1 MDTVSRLADGP
12 ADRCPA
18 CRGQV
23 LLERLDRD
31 GDTPCPHCGRLLW
44 FVRKRSKGAVLLTFL
59 PGLQSGSEPMEQ
71 IRQVHEAVA
80 GSSRVIL
87 NLSRMRLV
95 SSLFLG
101 MLVVLHRRIVARSGT
116 MALCGLARDTL
127 DAFRVTN
134 LDKIFDIV
142 ADEPT
147 ALASLSSQGK
157 RASSHPKRN
166 L

>member
-1 MDTVSRLADGP
+1 MDTLSRPADGP
-12 ADRCPA
+12 ADRCPT
-18 CRGQV
+18 CRCQV

-31 GDTPCPHCGRLLW
+31 GDVPCPHCGRLLW
-44 FVRKRSKGAVLLTFL
+44 FVQRRRKGVVLLTFL
-59 PGLQSGSEPMEQ
+59 PGLQSGSEPMER

-101 MLVVLHRRIVARSGT
+101 MLVVLHRRIVVRSGAMT
-116 MALCGLARDTL
+116 LCGLAPDTL

-134 LDKIFDIV
+134 LEKIFDIV

-147 ALASLSSQGK
+147 ALARLGSQPK
-157 RASSHPKRN
+157 RASSRFKHN
-166 L
+166 S